1 MEVKDQFISA
11 LDSLTCAEGKQR
23 ERMAELQERRRSL
36 QALLSARLAELKRIC
51 LQEAELTGTVPDDLS
66 LENGEKPLFVRRRGG
81 AYCQGNRKSRAE
93 EEECQLS
100 RLKKTLFSGTL
111 RKHSDSEH
119 STHTLTHTHHGKRT
133 VHRGCHTDDTVRSES
148 SSVADSTGNNNVDV
162 FYQNKARR
170 NSLLNR
176 INHLETLPPNKPL
189 PQLPTHHPPL
199 SQDSSTGPSDF
210 GHTANGTILVNGAR
224 GSSSSDIL
232 LDNIN
237 TSKEVLFRGT
247 APAGTCQSTEI
258 ITVGQAKLY
267 NGPSEVGGQGGG
279 VGRGSGH
286 AEVLLDYVWD
296 QGRLSSLHS
305 HLAEP
310 RQVKVTR
317 TKSCGPFLPGQQKQ
331 QPKDQNFSQSTIL
344 PDTKSHPMPPI
355 PSKLPPNQN
364 AQLEEATRSL
374 HKALALEGLRDWYLR
389 NTVGSFQQ
397 IHNNGKPP
405 FGFTSGLLAN
415 VNGCVKGQSERG
427 TALQQR
433 VTNQGVIHPAAYS
446 TEMNGHTTLSH
457 HQQKLPHSA
466 TFHGHQLHGRSVDT
480 LLNHDS
486 FPPQQ
491 QEVDFRES
499 FGEQL
504 SPGTLV

>member
-1 MEVKDQFISA
+1 MSI
-11 LDSLTCAEGKQR
+11 
-23 ERMAELQERRRSL
+23 
-36 QALLSARLAELKRIC
+36 
-51 LQEAELTGTVPDDLS
+51 LS
-66 LENGEKPLFVRRRGG
+66 L
-81 AYCQGNRKSRAE
+81 
-93 EEECQLS
+93 
-100 RLKKTLFSGTL
+100 
-111 RKHSDSEH
+111 
-119 STHTLTHTHHGKRT
+119 
-133 VHRGCHTDDTVRSES
+133 
-148 SSVADSTGNNNVDV
+148 
-162 FYQNKARR
+162 
-170 NSLLNR
+170 R

-286 AEVLLDYVWD
+286 AEVLLDYVWVKQQQMKQSQPGSRQPITSQFYNGYFAQD
-296 QGRLSSLHS
+296 QGRLSTLHS

-374 HKALALEGLRDWYLR
+374 HKALALEGKPLRKLNPLIEFAKRAIKFTCLSYVIDVVRTNHLTYFFAMAGLRDWYLR

-466 TFHGHQLHGRSVDT
+466 TFHGHQLHGR
-480 LLNHDS
+480 
-486 FPPQQ
+486 
-491 QEVDFRES
+491 
-499 FGEQL
+499 
-504 SPGTLV
+504 

>member
-1 MEVKDQFISA
+1 MSI
-11 LDSLTCAEGKQR
+11 
-23 ERMAELQERRRSL
+23 
-36 QALLSARLAELKRIC
+36 
-51 LQEAELTGTVPDDLS
+51 LS
-66 LENGEKPLFVRRRGG
+66 L
-81 AYCQGNRKSRAE
+81 
-93 EEECQLS
+93 
-100 RLKKTLFSGTL
+100 
-111 RKHSDSEH
+111 
-119 STHTLTHTHHGKRT
+119 
-133 VHRGCHTDDTVRSES
+133 
-148 SSVADSTGNNNVDV
+148 
-162 FYQNKARR
+162 
-170 NSLLNR
+170 R

-210 GHTANGTILVNGAR
+210 GHTANGTILVNGTR

-286 AEVLLDYVWD
+286 AEVLLDYVWVKQQQMKQSQPGSRQPITSQFYNGYFTQD

-374 HKALALEGLRDWYLR
+374 HKALALEGKPLRKLNPLIEFAKRAIKFMCLSYVIDVVRTNHLTYFF
-389 NTVGSFQQ
+389 S
-397 IHNNGKPP
+397 NGR
-405 FGFTSGLLAN
+405 
-415 VNGCVKGQSERG
+415 SERLVPEKHSWFFS
-427 TALQQR
+427 ADPQQR
-433 VTNQGVIHPAAYS
+433 KAPLRVHIWVA
-446 TEMNGHTTLSH
+446 
-457 HQQKLPHSA
+457 
-466 TFHGHQLHGRSVDT
+466 R
-480 LLNHDS
+480 
-486 FPPQQ
+486 
-491 QEVDFRES
+491 
-499 FGEQL
+499 
-504 SPGTLV
+504 